1 MRVIEVAF
9 DGRVS
14 VEGYG
19 PGFFRVGG
27 VVRPGPLA
35 LLPDGPADWAG
46 PPDAAPFAAQA
57 GEIDVLLIGT
67 GAETAH
73 APAEMRAGLEAAGV
87 RFETMATPAACRT
100 YNVLLGEGRRIAA
113 ALVPI

>member
-9 DGRVS
+9 DGRVP

-27 VVRPGPLA
+27 AVRPGPLA

-46 PPDAAPFAAQA
+46 PPDAAPFAA
-57 GEIDVLLIGT
+57 
-67 GAETAH
+67 
-73 APAEMRAGLEAAGV
+73 
-87 RFETMATPAACRT
+87 
-100 YNVLLGEGRRIAA
+100 
-113 ALVPI
+113 